1 MPFLFPSLPSFI
13 SLFGAGVALAIVSVA
28 LSALY
33 PAVRLS
39 RQELAI
45 AMRE

>member
-1 MPFLFPSLPSFI
+1 MYKF
-13 SLFGAGVALAIVSVA
+13 FGILIVVLAIVSVA
-28 LSALY
+28 LSSLIPALK
-33 PAVRLS
+33 LS

>member
-1 MPFLFPSLPSFI
+1 LFI
-13 SLFGAGVALAIVSVA
+13 IGKALAIITVTIAA
-28 LSALY
+28 LF
-33 PAVRLS
+33 PGPELS